1 MQKAFIYGSCVT
13 RDAEPWFNHSGLELA
28 GYVARHSLISATR
41 PADAQDYDFSKIKSA
56 FQRRMTQGDVTSHL
70 RTQIERN
77 SPDLIVWDLC
87 DERHGVRRAP
97 GGGMVTSI
105 RNHVKEGIHPGPFG
119 PVIPFGSEE
128 HFALWTAELPVFLG
142 MLDEI
147 GLAHRVFLN
156 ATPWAVVDEAGTDLG
171 DAPRQFN
178 AAAERYIA
186 VAETAGVRVA
196 RAPQETAVAS
206 TAHKWGRAPF
216 HYVDETYRAQLTA
229 IASLAQ

>member
-28 GYVARHSLISATR
+28 GYVARHSLISATH
-41 PADAQDYDFSKIKSA
+41 PAGARGYDFSRIKSA

-87 DERHGVRRAP
+87 DERHGVRPAP

-119 PVIPFGSEE
+119 PIIPFGTEE
-128 HFALWTAELPVFLG
+128 HFSLWKAELPVLLG
-142 MLDEI
+142 MLNEI
-147 GLAHRVFLN
+147 GLADSIFLN
-156 ATPWAVVDEAGTDLG
+156 ATPWAVFDDAGADLG

-178 AAAERYIA
+178 SAAERYIDA
-186 VAETAGVRVA
+186 AGTAGVHVA
-196 RAPQETAVAS
+196 RVTQEAAVAS
-206 TAHKWGRAPF
+206 THHKWGPAPF
-216 HYVDETYRAQLTA
+216 HYVDDTYRAQLTEITA
-229 IASLAQ
+229 LAQ